1 MIDFKAEIKQVAG
14 KLYKVA
20 LDYMDDEEA
29 RDLFISI
36 TKRGRGKRELG
47 RNLVPNPS
55 KATERKRLARVRRLD
70 VEIERELTQD
80 DLRTL
85 EQSFRDRL
93 SSITDKK

>member
-14 KLYKVA
+14 ELYKLA
-20 LDYMDDEEA
+20 LDFMDDEEA

-36 TKRGRGKRELG
+36 TKRGRGKRGLG
-47 RNLVPNPS
+47 RNPVPNPS
-55 KATERKRLARVRRLD
+55 TATERKRLARMRWFKL
-70 VEIERELTQD
+70 ELGRELTQD

-93 SSITDKK
+93 SSITDL